1 MKLRAYKPVLIL
13 TALLAITRP
22 VVAQD
27 TTVMSDKQESENDSR
42 DFNKKV
48 EGIVK
53 MSIETGMKQLSLAMN
68 DLNLNLN
75 ENLRGLNNIVAPHVR
90 DIGND
95 IRLSINNELTDQ
107 LVNSGAVS
115 EKVKS
120 YTKSYPM
127 DANDKLHID
136 NKFGRIS
143 INTWN
148 KPEVRVEVN
157 IKSYADNDQ
166 TAQKMIDAISI
177 SDNKSGDVVSF
188 STSFGSS
195 NSIWN
200 ELFNNR
206 NDHHKA
212 EVNYTVYMPS
222 KNALDIANRYGNTEI
237 PDFDGRVSLDC
248 SYGNIDAKA
257 LMHSDNQIRVRYGSA
272 NIDALSS
279 ADVSVSYGSF
289 DVGSADELN
298 GEFRYSSARM
308 GKIKT
313 AVNINAHYAGSVNID
328 DLDKNFRSFSYSS
341 NYSNLR
347 VGVNNASNANFD
359 VTVRYGDFNYGS
371 LPVEITEKT
380 PSDESRGWK
389 PTKNFKGHI
398 GKGSSD
404 RTINVSSSYGGVK
417 FD

>member
-1 MKLRAYKPVLIL
+1 MKLKAYKPALIVA
-13 TALLAITRP
+13 ALLAIARP
-22 VVAQD
+22 VLAQD
-27 TTVMSDKQESENDSR
+27 TTVVSDRQESETDSR
-42 DFNKKV
+42 EVKKC
-48 EGIVK
+48 VK
-53 MSIETGMKQLSLAMN
+53 LVKLNVKVGMKHLELAMN
-68 DLNLNLN
+68 DLNRSLNSSIRNLN
-75 ENLRGLNNIVAPHVR
+75 DIVGPEIKNIAG
-90 DIGND
+90 DINVSVND
-95 IRLSINNELTDQ
+95 DISDASVQNG
-107 LVNSGAVS
+107 SVS

-120 YTKSYPM
+120 YVKSYPM
-127 DANDKLHID
+127 DANDKLRID
-136 NKFGRIS
+136 NKFGRVS

-166 TAQKMIDAISI
+166 TAQKMIDAINI

-188 STSFGSS
+188 ATSFGNS

-237 PDFDGRVSLDC
+237 PDMDGRITLDC

-257 LMHSDNQIRVRYGSA
+257 LMHPDNQIHVRYGSIS
-272 NIDALSS
+272 IDALSS
-279 ADVSVSYGSF
+279 ADVSVSYGNF
-289 DVGSADELN
+289 DVGSADKLN
-298 GEFRYSSARM
+298 GEFRYTSARI

-313 AVNINAHYAGSVNID
+313 AVNINAHYAGGISID
-328 DLDKNFRSFSYSS
+328 ELDKNFSSFSYSS
-341 NYSNLR
+341 NYSNLK
-347 VGVNNASNANFD
+347 VGVSNATNANFD
-359 VTVRYGDFNYGS
+359 VTVRYGDFSYGG

-380 PSDESRGWK
+380 PSDDSKGWK

-404 RTINVSSSYGGVK
+404 RMINVSSSYGGVT